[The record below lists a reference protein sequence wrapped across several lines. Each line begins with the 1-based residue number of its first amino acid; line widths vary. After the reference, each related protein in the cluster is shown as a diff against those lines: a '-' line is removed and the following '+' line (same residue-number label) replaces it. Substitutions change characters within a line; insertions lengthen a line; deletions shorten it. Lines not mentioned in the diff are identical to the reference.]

1 MKVMRSATGSSAC
14 KRDGANANSA
24 KRHAIKTHTPGKRRR
39 QSIVVPFMR
48 GLRVI
53 ALASLRAGDVASG
66 FAAWPNRSFPGAFAI
81 AMLYQAV
88 LRYLDASSTDA
99 RWRIH

>member
-1 MKVMRSATGSSAC
+1 
-14 KRDGANANSA
+14 
-24 KRHAIKTHTPGKRRR
+24 
-39 QSIVVPFMR
+39 
-48 GLRVI
+48 VI

-66 FAAWPNRSFPGAFAI
+66 FAAWPNRSFSGAFAI

-99 RWRIH
+99 RWRIHPSSARIAASRSMTLD